1 MGDIIQPLSGELAVC
16 LLAAFPLDLALPMSQ
31 LRLFGQRSCLGW
43 VVGAIAIFV
52 LSSQQHTV
60 LASTWRPECD
70 EACPELMNHFK
81 SIDLDPSNHTGVKW
95 KCRIE
100 MKKYVAC

>member
-1 MGDIIQPLSGELAVC
+1 
-16 LLAAFPLDLALPMSQ
+16 MSHQ
-31 LRLFGQRSCLGW
+31 GLYGRRISQGW
-43 VVGAIAIFV
+43 VLGAFAVFV

-60 LASTWRPECD
+60 LASMWRPECD
-70 EACPELMNHFK
+70 EACPELMNHFH

-100 MKKYVAC
+100 MKKCVACLDRVLWGSRVARWQPCWF